1 MLSQPCVLLAIYCI
15 NFGSVR
21 LFITQKDLVVLVGSR
36 LEVKNTGAWSCNI
49 QILKNISPHEFSAL
63 EWGSGVVG
71 ELCLKFWQISVRQ
84 TLIHNFTSNG
94 DYNSVILECI

>member
-21 LFITQKDLVVLVGSR
+21 LFITQKDLVVLVGSH
-36 LEVKNTGAWSCNI
+36 LEVKKTGTWSCII
-49 QILKNISPHEFSAL
+49 QILKQISPHEFFGL
-63 EWGSGVVG
+63 EWGSGVVD
-71 ELCLKFWQISVRQ
+71 ELCLKFWQISVRR

-94 DYNSVILECI
+94 VYNSVIVECI

>member
-21 LFITQKDLVVLVGSR
+21 LFITQKDLVLLVGSR

-49 QILKNISPHEFSAL
+49 QILKKISPHEFFGL
-63 EWGSGVVG
+63 EWGSGVVD
-71 ELCLKFWQISVRQ
+71 ELCLKFWQISVRR
-84 TLIHNFTSNG
+84 TLIHDFTSNG
-94 DYNSVILECI
+94 VYNSVIVECI